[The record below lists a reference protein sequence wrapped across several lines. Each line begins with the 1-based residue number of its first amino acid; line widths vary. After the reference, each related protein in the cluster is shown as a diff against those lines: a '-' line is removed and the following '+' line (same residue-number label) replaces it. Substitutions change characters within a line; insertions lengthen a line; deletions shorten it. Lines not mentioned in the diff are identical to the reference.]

1 MKSTIRPFIKARALS
16 QYTGRQIVFQSQC
29 VSPVAVKVRRAS
41 TTPTTVGRQTNE
53 TSPTAMLARPER
65 LEVPLPSQGE
75 EPTPL
80 RHILTKFDQVANW
93 ARQGS
98 LWPLTF
104 GLACCG
110 VEMMA
115 VSMPRYDLDRMGIIY
130 RASPRQADVLIVSG
144 TVTNKMGPALRLLYD
159 QMPDP
164 KWCGSRGRQV
174 TSCGCVCA
182 WMSADGRS
190 VSVWDFAV
198 EEEDCETED
207 DEDVV

>member
-29 VSPVAVKVRRAS
+29 VSPVVVKVRRAS
-41 TTPTTVGRQTNE
+41 TTSTTVGRQTNE

-164 KWCGSRGRQV
+164 KWCGSRG
-174 TSCGCVCA
+174 G
-182 WMSADGRS
+182 
-190 VSVWDFAV
+190 
-198 EEEDCETED
+198 
-207 DEDVV
+207 

>member
-1 MKSTIRPFIKARALS
+1 MKATIRPFIKAQALS
-16 QYTGRQIVFQSQC
+16 QYTRRQVVFQSQC
-29 VSPVAVKVRRAS
+29 VSSVIVKVKNAS
-41 TTPTTVGRQTNE
+41 TTPTTTDGRTNE
-53 TSPTAMLARPER
+53 TTPRAILARPKR

-164 KWCGSRGRQV
+164 N
-174 TSCGCVCA
+174 SCGCVCA
-182 WMSADGRS
+182 WLSADGRS